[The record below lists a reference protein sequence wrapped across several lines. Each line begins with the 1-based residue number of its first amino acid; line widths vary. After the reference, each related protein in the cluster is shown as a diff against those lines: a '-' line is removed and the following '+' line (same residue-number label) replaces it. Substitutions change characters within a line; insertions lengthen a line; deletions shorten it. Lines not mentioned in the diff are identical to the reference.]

1 MAQATA
7 TLQERISW
15 LDRKLTPT
23 QIESASLGGE
33 VKTGSRL

>member
-7 TLQERISW
+7 TLRISR